1 LTTETVALSTA
12 RILSGWE
19 TRAHSYKLQLQ
30 DAPADGQVVY
40 TALEL
45 IDSSSLNRRSE
56 VTGSDL
62 E

>member
-1 LTTETVALSTA
+1 MLIWL
-12 RILSGWE
+12 GPD
-19 TRAHSYKLQLQ
+19 AHSYKLQFQ

-40 TALEL
+40 TALESNQL
-45 IDSSSLNRRSE
+45 ELLNRRFE